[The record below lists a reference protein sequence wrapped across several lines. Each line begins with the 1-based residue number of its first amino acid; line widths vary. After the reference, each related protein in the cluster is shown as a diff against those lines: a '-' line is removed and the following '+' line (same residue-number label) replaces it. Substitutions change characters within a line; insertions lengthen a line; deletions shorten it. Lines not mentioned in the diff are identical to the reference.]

1 MSDVVT
7 QRRPMI
13 DLDAFERAL
22 RTPSSTDPKDR
33 DPVNEILRVLGGK
46 DDAAETKFPSFAP
59 AKPCLDE
66 ANPQAWPIPSPQHA
80 KLEGLAAFRPGLS
93 CGKADGEKLAV
104 KIPLICGDF
113 ASIEAGLL
121 GKPQDGTSEHSS
133 EPTDPAKPALASST
147 DALSLLKEKPQK
159 RSRLPIYVAAA
170 LGTVALAALAVIATY
185 DRGTPDEQGL
195 EEVATVNDE
204 APVWT
209 DPTGRASAV
218 AAAPVPDNLP
228 LIASPEETA
237 GVAPGNTDAPVE
249 TAQGQDLPSMV
260 NPTIPETQTADNA
273 QASVAPPN
281 VEEIAK
287 PPVAPVPAPHV
298 SKPKP
303 AKASAHAKAVKP
315 AAQTAHHAGPRN
327 VAAAKPTAAK
337 TAPPA
342 VAAAQSNQAV
352 VQPPASPPPANPAPS
367 NPALSY
373 VQGAVDAIGSTT
385 AKLFN
390 WVH

>member
-33 DPVNEILRVLGGK
+33 DPVNEILRVIGGK
-46 DDAAETKFPSFAP
+46 DDAAETEFSSLAA
-59 AKPCLDE
+59 AKPCVDE
-66 ANPQAWPIPSPQHA
+66 ANPQAWPIPSPQRA

-93 CGKADGEKLAV
+93 CGKTDGEKPAV

-121 GKPQDGTSEHSS
+121 GKPQDGTAELSS
-133 EPTDPAKPALASST
+133 ETADPAIPASSA

-159 RSRLPIYVAAA
+159 RSRLPLYASAA

-195 EEVATVNDE
+195 EEVAIVNDE
-204 APVWT
+204 APGGT
-209 DPTGRASAV
+209 DPTERANAL

-228 LIASPEETA
+228 LVASPEETA
-237 GVAPGNTDAPVE
+237 GVTPGNIDTPVE
-249 TAQGQDLPSMV
+249 TAQTQDPPSMV
-260 NPTIPETQTADNA
+260 NPAIPETQTADNG

-281 VEEIAK
+281 VAETSK
-287 PPVAPVPAPHV
+287 PSVAPVPVPNA

-303 AKASAHAKAVKP
+303 AKASVHAKPVKP
-315 AAQTAHHAGPRN
+315 AQTAHHTGPHN
-327 VAAAKPTAAK
+327 VAAAKPAPSKTAA
-337 TAPPA
+337 PA
-342 VAAAQSNQAV
+342 VAAAQSNQPV
-352 VQPPASPPPANPAPS
+352 VQPPASPPANPAPS